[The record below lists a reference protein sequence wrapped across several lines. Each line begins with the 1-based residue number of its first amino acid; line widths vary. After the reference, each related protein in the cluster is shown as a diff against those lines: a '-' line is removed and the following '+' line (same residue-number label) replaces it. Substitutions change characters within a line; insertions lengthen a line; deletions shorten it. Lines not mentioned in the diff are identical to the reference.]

1 MSKREHSN
9 GFTCNLRRIR
19 KADEKKPGEP
29 EKGFRAYSHGPREH
43 TLFDGITVEYYGSP
57 MPVNQVAAISIPDAR
72 MIMIQPWE
80 KNMLSPVEKAIQASD
95 LGLNPINDG
104 NVIRLPIP
112 PLSEERRKDLFK
124 HCKKI
129 SEDNKVAIRNIR
141 RDSNEQLKES
151 EKNKK
156 ITQDEHK
163 KGQDETQKLTDKY
176 IKLVDDLLTLKEKEI
191 MEL

>member
-1 MSKREHSN
+1 
-9 GFTCNLRRIR
+9 
-19 KADEKKPGEP
+19 
-29 EKGFRAYSHGPREH
+29 
-43 TLFDGITVEYYGSP
+43 

-80 KNMLSPVEKAIQASD
+80 KNMLGPIEKAIQASD

-156 ITQDEHK
+156 ITQDEDK
-163 KGQDETQKLTDKY
+163 KGQDEIQKLTDKY
-176 IKLVDDLLTLKEKEI
+176 IKLVDDLLLLKEKEI

>member
-1 MSKREHSN
+1 MDVKQINAESDQRMKKSIESLKKD
-9 GFTCNLRRIR
+9 FARIR
-19 KADEKKPGEP
+19 TG
-29 EKGFRAYSHGPREH
+29 RASA
-43 TLFDGITVEYYGSP
+43 TLLDGISVDYYGSP

-80 KNMLSPVEKAIQASD
+80 KNMLSPIEKAIQTSD
-95 LGLNPINDG
+95 LGLNPMNDG

-141 RDSNEQLKES
+141 RDSNELLKES
-151 EKNKK
+151 EKSKK
-156 ITQDEHK
+156 ITQDELK
-163 KGQDETQKLTDKY
+163 KGQDEIQKLTDKY
-176 IKLVDDLLTLKEKEI
+176 IKSVDELLAIKEKEI